1 MCPNAYG
8 AGGAVWLPSVGEGG
22 MASGVVPLL
31 AGCMGG
37 SVPGRLPV
45 RQLWRIPRRNR
56 HYWYFH
62 AGGTKLLSCPLLAA
76 GAALAP

>member
-1 MCPNAYG
+1 
-8 AGGAVWLPSVGEGG
+8 

-45 RQLWRIPRRNR
+45 RQLWRIPRRNW
-56 HYWYFH
+56 HYVYFH